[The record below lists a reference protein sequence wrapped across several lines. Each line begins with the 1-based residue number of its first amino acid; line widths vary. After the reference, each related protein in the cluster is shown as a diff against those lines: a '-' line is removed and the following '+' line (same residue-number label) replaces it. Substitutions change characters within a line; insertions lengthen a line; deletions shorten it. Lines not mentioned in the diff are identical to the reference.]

1 MIATCAQQL
10 CSSLAQCLII
20 ACMHICMGLAPQL
33 KLSPCPAAACPGGL
47 VSRREHQCC
56 HQLQHVTC
64 VGLNMQLAKDEACSM
79 QRCTGRRG
87 GGAARQPH
95 DTTQAV
101 MPRKAL
107 SVPYPSL
114 PSPVSNTCASLVVPA
129 GSMLQAG
136 CSCHAMSCHAACG
149 MGHMMPH
156 HTRRARSTAPGQ
168 VCTLQATQKRVP
180 SAAGGLPIMRAVQRT
195 H

>member
-87 GGAARQPH
+87 GGGQRASRTTRRRQSCPGKRSACPTLLCQVLCPTLVQAWWSQQAACCRQ
-95 DTTQAV
+95 A
-101 MPRKAL
+101 A
-107 SVPYPSL
+107 
-114 PSPVSNTCASLVVPA
+114 
-129 GSMLQAG
+129 
-136 CSCHAMSCHAACG
+136 HAMPCHVMRHAAWD
-149 MGHMMPH
+149 
-156 HTRRARSTAPGQ
+156 T
-168 VCTLQATQKRVP
+168 
-180 SAAGGLPIMRAVQRT
+180 
-195 H
+195 